1 VLKHLMSAGKRALG
15 ASIVIGLVLVFA
27 VGGPQSPDA
36 AWAIRVAIAGFF
48 IFWIVFA
55 FIFALPST
63 KTDQETRDEG

>member
-1 VLKHLMSAGKRALG
+1 
-15 ASIVIGLVLVFA
+15 VIGLVLVFA